1 MELLS
6 EGHCVD
12 RGTAGLL
19 PLSIAIIIEDAHSHN
34 RTAVTV
40 APRLKPRTLFR
51 ILLTPI
57 GI

>member
-19 PLSIAIIIEDAHSHN
+19 PLSIAIIIEDAHSHK
-34 RTAVTV
+34 RTAAIA
-40 APRLKPRTLFR
+40 APRLKPMTLFR
-51 ILLTPI
+51 IFLTSI
-57 GI
+57 VI